1 MTLILFPILGLI
13 LGSFF
18 SVLITRLQTGEAG
31 IIKGRSHCPSC
42 KKTLGPLQ
50 LIPILSFLAQKGRCA
65 FCKKAISPWY
75 PALELSTATLF
86 FAVAYLNPGAGL
98 FEMTLMLA
106 LGSVWVLIFFYDL
119 KYKAIHDLIVLPGII
134 LAILGSFA
142 WGDPL
147 SSLYGAL
154 GGLVF
159 FGGQWLLSR
168 GRWIGS
174 GDIGIGLLMG
184 IQLGWPL
191 LYTGILSGYLLG
203 SCISITLL
211 LTGKATRESQ
221 IPLGPFLALGTML
234 AYLLPLQGLL

>member
-1 MTLILFPILGLI
+1 MTLTLLTLLGLI

-31 IIKGRSHCPSC
+31 ILMGRSHCPSC
-42 KKTLGPLQ
+42 KKNLGPLQ
-50 LIPILSFLAQKGRCA
+50 LIPVFSFLFQKGRCA
-65 FCKKAISPWY
+65 FCKKSISPWY
-75 PALELSTATLF
+75 PALELSTASVF
-86 FAVAYLNPGAGL
+86 FAIAYLNPEATSL
-98 FEMTLMLA
+98 QLALMLA
-106 LGSVWVLIFFYDL
+106 LASVWIVIFFYDL

-147 SSLYGAL
+147 ASLYGAL
-154 GGLVF
+154 GSLIF

-174 GDIGIGLLMG
+174 GDIGIGFLMG
-184 IQLGWPL
+184 VQLGWPL
-191 LYTGILSGYLLG
+191 LYIGIVSGYLVG
-203 SCISITLL
+203 SIISIALL
-211 LTGKATRESQ
+211 ITGKATRESQ

-234 AYLLPLQGLL
+234 AYLLPL